1 MITVRKADDRGR
13 TVIDWLDSRHT
24 FSFGEYV
31 DQSHAGFRSLRVIND
46 DRVAPAQGFGTH
58 GHRDMEIVSWVL
70 EGRLAHSDTMGNT
83 ALVHPGEVQRMTAGT
98 GIRHAEYNPSRK
110 EPVHFLQ
117 IWILPEQQGLPPGYE
132 QRQFTPEELGGKL
145 HLIASREGGGAAI
158 RVHQDV
164 RIWAGRLD
172 SGQRATVELAAGRHA
187 WVQVARGQVTLAAGG
202 PVALDEGDGAQ
213 VSSERTLELVGRRDS
228 EVLVFDLA

>member
-1 MITVRKADDRGR
+1 MISVRKAADRGR

-24 FSFGEYV
+24 FSFGDYV
-31 DQSHAGFRSLRVIND
+31 DASHAGFRTLRVIND

-83 ALVHPGEVQRMTAGT
+83 ALVHAGEVQRMTAGT
-98 GIRHAEYNPSRK
+98 GVRHAEYNPSRK

-117 IWILPEQQGLPPGYE
+117 IWILPEREGLLPGYE
-132 QRQFTPEELGGKL
+132 QKQFTPEQLRGGL
-145 HLIASREGGGAAI
+145 RLIASHEGGDGAI
-158 RVHQDV
+158 QVHQDV
-164 RIWAGRLD
+164 KIFAGRLAA
-172 SGQRATVELAAGRHA
+172 GERATVELAAGRHA
-187 WVQVARGQVTLAAGG
+187 WVQVARGELSLGEI
-202 PVALDEGDGAQ
+202 ALEEGDGAQ
-213 VSSERTLELVGRRDS
+213 VSDERSLTLVGKRDS